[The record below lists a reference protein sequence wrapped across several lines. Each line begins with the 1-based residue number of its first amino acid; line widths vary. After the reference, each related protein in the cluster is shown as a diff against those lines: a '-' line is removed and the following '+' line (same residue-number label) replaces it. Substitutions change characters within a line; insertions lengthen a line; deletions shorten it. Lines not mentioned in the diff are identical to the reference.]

1 VNISLFLSTL
11 KENSYSS
18 TWNLVENTNRLYN
31 KYIYRERE
39 RREMDLPSNIIFWRS
54 DASSYKLMAIS
65 CTKSNVLRSL

>member
-39 RREMDLPSNIIFWRS
+39 REEGDGLAF
-54 DASSYKLMAIS
+54 
-65 CTKSNVLRSL
+65 